1 MAEIAQPHRTATPA
15 LISTRGRGGFGITFP
30 AVLARAV
37 RPFSSLRTRLILA
50 FATVA
55 GLALLLAGGAVAIVV
70 RDYRTRIAVDHLS
83 DLAIISTFTARQLEQ
98 QQAGPEAIAIILA
111 GQVRGE
117 ADAVLI
123 VDPTGRVMADRR
135 RTDDEDLDDT
145 TDLSSR
151 LVGKVIAIPANAES
165 APAPAMV
172 DFTVLGRRIQL
183 RPFDTGA
190 SDRGWGLV
198 GARARLGNSGPPV
211 IVWEASADLDSPV
224 VMVTTDLSGI
234 PSPDAESGRGD
245 AARSESGRG
254 EVPHQEPNR
263 GERSAR
269 GAMARAGGRPGVAN
283 GNDPARQLALGRYRV
298 VLATPARD
306 LQSAWRDLGPRLSVA
321 ASIALAISLT
331 AAITIAGSISAG
343 IGRISVAA
351 QRIAGGDLNA
361 RVPVEGHDEIA
372 ALGRTFND
380 MADEVHRSQASL
392 RNFVADASH
401 ELRTPLTSIQGFS
414 AALLDGALPGEEG
427 AMRAGA
433 IISEEAAR
441 MRALVE
447 DLLYLSKV
455 EAARGEPRRDPVAL
469 DGIAH
474 EAVRRLGHL
483 AEAREQ
489 VVRVAISP
497 VAEFVGD
504 PSQIDLLVTNL
515 IENAIKHAPE
525 AATIAIEVG
534 TRRTNGTDSIFLR
547 VHNTGTVIPPE
558 DLPHIFERFYRVD
571 KSRSQQTEGSGLGLA
586 IAREVA
592 KRHGGDIEVTSSDAK
607 GTSFTAHFTP
617 HAS

>member
-1 MAEIAQPHRTATPA
+1 VAEVAQLLRSQAKASPDSGEH
-15 LISTRGRGGFGITFP
+15 GGI
-30 AVLARAV
+30 ARAV
-37 RPFSSLRTRLILA
+37 PAMTSLALRPFSSVRARLIVA

-55 GLALLLAGGAVAIVV
+55 GLALLLAGGAVALVV

-83 DLAIISTFTARQLEQ
+83 DLAIISTFTARQLEE

-123 VDPTGRVMADRR
+123 VDPTGRVVADRR
-135 RTDDEDLDDT
+135 RTDDENGDDAT
-145 TDLSSR
+145 EESDR
-151 LVGKVIAIPANAES
+151 LVGKLIAIPANAAS
-165 APAPAMV
+165 APAPAMF

-183 RPFDTGA
+183 RPFAIGA
-190 SDRGWGLV
+190 ADRGWGLV

-211 IVWEASADLDSPV
+211 IVWEASAGLESPV
-224 VMVTTDLSGI
+224 VMVTTDVSGI
-234 PSPDAESGRGD
+234 PSLDAD
-245 AARSESGRG
+245 SGRG
-254 EVPHQEPNR
+254 EMARADNGRGETSFAGPNR
-263 GERSAR
+263 TDRSAR
-269 GAMARAGGRPGVAN
+269 PPLARGSGRPGGVT
-283 GNDPARQLALGRYRV
+283 GSEMARQLATGRYRV

-306 LQSAWRDLGPRLSVA
+306 LQSAWRDLAPRLTIA
-321 ASIALAISLT
+321 GSIALAISLA
-331 AAITIAGSISAG
+331 AAITMAGSISSG

-351 QRIAGGDLNA
+351 KRIAGGDLNA
-361 RVPVEGHDEIA
+361 RVPVSGHDEIA

-414 AALLDGALPGEEG
+414 AALLDGALSGEEG

-433 IISEEAAR
+433 IISEEASR

-455 EAARGEPRRDPVAL
+455 EAVRGELRRDPVAL
-469 DGIAH
+469 DSIAH

-489 VVRVAISP
+489 VVHAATSP
-497 VAEFVGD
+497 VAEFIGD

-515 IENAIKHAPE
+515 IENAIKHAPD
-525 AATIAIEVG
+525 AARIGIEVG
-534 TRRTNGTDSIFLR
+534 TQRANGVDATFLR
-547 VHNTGTVIPPE
+547 VHNTGSTIPPE

-592 KRHGGDIEVTSSDAK
+592 RRHSGDIDVTSSEAG
-607 GTSFTAHFTP
+607 GTTFTVYFPTRVG
-617 HAS
+617 

>member
-1 MAEIAQPHRTATPA
+1 MAEIAQRHPTVTPA
-15 LISTRGRGGFGITFP
+15 QIGTHNAGAIRIALSAAI
-30 AVLARAV
+30 ARTLS
-37 RPFSSLRTRLILA
+37 PFSSLRTRLILA
-50 FATVA
+50 FASVA

-123 VDPTGRVMADRR
+123 VDPTGRVVADRR
-135 RTDDEDLDDT
+135 RTDDEDLGDA
-145 TDLSSR
+145 TDLTDR

-172 DFTVLGRRIQL
+172 DFTVFGRRIQL
-183 RPFDTGA
+183 RPFEPGA

-198 GARARLGNSGPPV
+198 GARARLGNTGPPV
-211 IVWEASADLDSPV
+211 IVWEASPDLATPV

-234 PSPDAESGRGD
+234 PTSDADSARG
-245 AARSESGRG
+245 ESGRG
-254 EVPHQEPNR
+254 ESGRGETPHVEPNR
-263 GERSAR
+263 GAR
-269 GAMARAGGRPGVAN
+269 AAIARAGGRPGGMN
-283 GNDPARQLALGRYRV
+283 GNDPIRQLALGRYRV

-321 ASIALAISLT
+321 GSIALAISLI
-331 AAITIAGSISAG
+331 AAITIAGSISSG

-351 QRIAGGDLNA
+351 QRIANGDLNA
-361 RVPVEGHDEIA
+361 RAPVDGHDEIA

-455 EAARGEPRRDPVAL
+455 EAVRGEPRRDPVAL

-483 AEAREQ
+483 AESRDQSVQ
-489 VVRVAISP
+489 VTISP
-497 VAEFVGD
+497 VAVFIGD

-515 IENAIKHAPE
+515 IENAIKHAPD
-525 AATIAIEVG
+525 AAVISIEVG
-534 TRRTNGTDSIFLR
+534 TRRANGTESVFLR
-547 VHNTGTVIPPE
+547 VHNTGTAIPPA

-592 KRHGGDIEVTSSDAK
+592 KRHGGDIEVTSSEAN
-607 GTSFTAHFTP
+607 GTTFTAHFTP
-617 HAS
+617 HAN